1 MSWYKKL
8 KLLAVQRKHVLQ
20 AAIILLSASVLMGQ
34 SASAEVLSFSI
45 IHETFQL
52 NNASVD
58 TYISRTEQLRKSFLL
73 APLEGRELTISSGFG
88 LRVHPVMNKQKAHNG
103 VDYAAPKGTPIQT
116 TADGTI
122 EFIGRQRGYGKVIVV
137 RHIANFT
144 TIYAHQS
151 RFARGVKKGDFVSMG
166 DTIGYVGS
174 TGTATGNNLHYEVRI
189 DDEPVDPLQVDRLY
203 VENEYVGEGVN

>member
-1 MSWYKKL
+1 MPWYKKL
-8 KLLAVQRKHVLQ
+8 KFLIVQRNCLLA
-20 AAIILLSASVLMGQ
+20 AAIFLSASVLTGQ
-34 SASAEVLSFSI
+34 SVSAEVLSFSI
-45 IHETFQL
+45 IHESFQL
-52 NNASVD
+52 NGTSVD
-58 TYISRTEQLRKSFLL
+58 KDNQRTEQLRKSFLL

-88 LRVHPVMNKQKAHNG
+88 LRVHPVLNKQKVHNG
-103 VDYAAPKGTPIQT
+103 VDYAAPKGTPIRT

-174 TGTATGNNLHYEVRI
+174 TGTATGNNLHYELRI
-189 DDEPVDPLQVDRLY
+189 DDEPVDPLQVDGLY
-203 VENEYVGEGVN
+203 VENEYVGEDVN